1 MAVLKENKKLLEV
14 KEFSVDGILD
24 EISIRDN
31 SENAQWLTKDLV
43 LDLWQTSPLQKK
55 NKEKY
60 LVWLKDKRTVGFA
73 LLQEKRNREAVIH
86 FKIKE
91 REVIAPE
98 DLQVLLET
106 SINKAFDLFNLE
118 KILFDCGDY
127 CSSEISQ
134 AFIQAFQPHPVG
146 WVHLNDGKYVLTKG
160 QLDQTEE
167 EFYKM

>member
-1 MAVLKENKKLLEV
+1 MAVLKENRTVLEV

-24 EISIRDN
+24 EIAIRDN
-31 SENAQWLTKDLV
+31 SKNAQWLTKDLV

-55 NKEKY
+55 NKERY
-60 LVWLKDKRTVGFA
+60 LVWLIDKRTVGFA
-73 LLQEKRNREAVIH
+73 LLQETGVREAVIY
-86 FKIKE
+86 FKTKGG
-91 REVIAPE
+91 EVIAPD
-98 DLQVLLET
+98 DLQVLLES
-106 SINKAFDLFNLE
+106 SISKAFDLFNLE

-134 AFIQAFQPHPVG
+134 TFIQAFRPHPVG

-160 QLDQTEE
+160 QIDHTEK